1 MASEYRNRLLASEPR
16 LLWHG
21 TSDFAV
27 STEGPTCSRLVRQ
40 ARVTEILSI
49 DSSHHGM
56 LWKGWGGGPL
66 ILFILM
72 CLLCLFVCLPAM
84 MCMLC
89 FWARR
94 DISWQVSPWGMSS
107 FFSVNT
113 GGWHSV
119 VNSSYK
125 SQVDPT
131 LHWIHYTLF
140 LLCIIR
146 NDSPTV
152 SVTICRHGD
161 NLLNSPRIGETC
173 FYRWNYF
180 TTMRW
185 YFHLK
190 TVRICTVCMYT
201 L

>member
-66 ILFILM
+66 ILYILM

-125 SQVDPT
+125 SQETP
-131 LHWIHYTLF
+131 HYIAYIA
-140 LLCIIR
+140 LLYTVHY
-146 NDSPTV
+146 SP
-152 SVTICRHGD
+152 SFSMSLCRVESMQSD
-161 NLLNSPRIGETC
+161 
-173 FYRWNYF
+173 
-180 TTMRW
+180 
-185 YFHLK
+185 
-190 TVRICTVCMYT
+190 
-201 L
+201 